1 MGYRYTTEDRILG
14 GSCDPRLVPKI
25 VNTQLN
31 AKLRPPHTPVPSVRE
46 TSSGE
51 MFEQE
56 PRRKE
61 RIGLP
66 DRFLRK

>member
-1 MGYRYTTEDRILG
+1 MGYRYTTEDRIYG

-31 AKLRPPHTPVPSVRE
+31 AKLRPPGTPIPSVRE

-51 MFEQE
+51 MWEQE
-56 PRRKE
+56 PSRKA